1 MRSGSWG
8 CLHAELAEIIFNM
21 KKKPLTPRD
30 IAVLAVVVAVFV
42 GVIALFVVLA
52 SDGNNPAYHKC
63 GDDPCPFT
71 IGGP

>member
-1 MRSGSWG
+1 
-8 CLHAELAEIIFNM
+8 M

-52 SDGNNPAYHKC
+52 SDGTNPAYHKC
-63 GDDPCPFT
+63 GDRSEERRVGKECRL
-71 IGGP
+71 